1 MGWWRDGARRNDRGS
16 GRGVTLRVAIVGGGA
31 SGAITAM
38 HLMRGA
44 RCPLHITIFDP
55 SGDPGPGLAHGRAAP
70 EHLLNVPA
78 GRMGAFH
85 DDPTDFLQWLRAHSQ
100 IPAWEDFLPR
110 LTYGAYLRQRLAQT
124 ARAAGP
130 GVRLEI
136 VPHAVGSVRR
146 AGDGFAVRTGDGRGF
161 HADRLVLA
169 TGNTAPAPLPGID
182 PELAATG
189 GYIPD
194 PWAAGALAEIGTR
207 RRVLLVGTGL
217 TMVDVALTLTATG
230 RRGVGIEAVSRH
242 GLLPRA
248 HRVGRRPPGM
258 PTRPV
263 PRTAVELTRRVRAHV
278 RATVAAGGDW
288 RGGIDSLRAA
298 TPDLWRALPTDERAR
313 LLRHAGRHWEVHRH
327 RMAPELDR
335 RLRSLARLGLL
346 RITRARVASAGP
358 DGAGA
363 VAVVLTPGAPDVP
376 ARRTVDVVVNCTGP
390 CGDIDRVCPPVL
402 AQMRAEGMLRP
413 DPLHLSIDTDAAGR
427 VIGSDGAPVPGLLAV
442 GPLRRGEG
450 WETTAIPE
458 IRRHGHQVA
467 TAILADAD
475 RLRASTAERAA

>member
-1 MGWWRDGARRNDRGS
+1 MT
-16 GRGVTLRVAIVGGGA
+16 VRVAIVGGGA
-31 SGAITAM
+31 SGAIAAM
-38 HLMRGA
+38 HLLRGA
-44 RCPLHITIFDP
+44 RCPLHVTIFDP
-55 SGDPGPGLAHGRAAP
+55 TGDPGPGLAHGRAAP

-110 LTYGAYLRQRLAQT
+110 LTYGAYLRQRLTQT
-124 ARAAGP
+124 ARAARP
-130 GVRLEI
+130 GVHLEI
-136 VPHAVGSVRR
+136 APHAVESVQR
-146 AGDGFAVRTGDGRGF
+146 AGDGFHVRADDGRLR
-161 HADRLVLA
+161 ADWLVLA
-169 TGNTAPAPLPGID
+169 TGNTAPGPLPGID
-182 PELAATG
+182 PALAATG
-189 GYIPD
+189 GYVPD
-194 PWAAGALAEIGTR
+194 PWATGALAEIGAR

-217 TMVDVALTLTATG
+217 TMVDVALSLTATG
-230 RRGVGIEAVSRH
+230 RRGVDIEAVSRH

-248 HRVGRRPPGM
+248 HRVGRQPPGM
-258 PTRPV
+258 PTRPI
-263 PRTAVELTRRVRAHV
+263 PRTAVDLTRRVRAHV

-298 TPDLWRALPTDERAR
+298 TPDLWRALPVDERAR

-335 RLRSLARLGLL
+335 RLRALARLGVL
-346 RITRARVASAGP
+346 RITRARITSAVP
-358 DGAGA
+358 DGDSA
-363 VAVVLTPGAPDVP
+363 VAVTLTPGTPGAP
-376 ARRTVDVVVNCTGP
+376 AHRTVDVVVNCTGP
-390 CGDIDRVCPPVL
+390 CGDLDRVCPPLL

-413 DPLHLSIDTDAAGR
+413 DPLHLSIDTDASGR
-427 VIGSDGAPVPGLLAV
+427 VIGGDGAPVPGLLAV

-467 TAILADAD
+467 AAVLAGAD
-475 RLRASTAERAA
+475 RLRTAAMEHAA